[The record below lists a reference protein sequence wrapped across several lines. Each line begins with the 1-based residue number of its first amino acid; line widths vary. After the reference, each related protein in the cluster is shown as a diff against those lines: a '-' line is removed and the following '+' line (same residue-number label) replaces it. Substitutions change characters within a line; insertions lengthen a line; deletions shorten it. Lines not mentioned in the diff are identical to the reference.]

1 MLEHIKWESRRVA
14 EVSEWSGSRL
24 ADDLMAIIEDQL
36 AELEVAVG
44 GWTKNQIASRAASLK
59 QFESQIDLI
68 DLEGVRSRGDLAR
81 CWSRDFEGR
90 RARLPRPDI
99 ESDQWQHWSFKKEY
113 WKGELGY
120 FQHSIRSECE

>member
-14 EVSEWSGSRL
+14 EISEWSNSRL

-36 AELEVAVG
+36 AGLETAVG
-44 GWTKNQIASRAASLK
+44 GWTKNQIASRSASLK

-68 DLEGVRSRGDLAR
+68 DLEVSEAEVTWLDAGRETLK
-81 CWSRDFEGR
+81 GR